1 MLPWLVFSAF
11 FFTLLIYVWVMGLKA
26 VQRYQPEK
34 AVTFYFIMA
43 SIRFVM
49 ALTMVAL
56 YMMFS
61 RHTQEEAVMFCLAFS
76 LMYVAMV
83 IISIMLKH

>member
-1 MLPWLVFSAF
+1 MWPWLVFSVF
-11 FFTLLIYVWVMGLKA
+11 FYTLLIYAWVVGLRA

-34 AVTFYFIMA
+34 AVTYYFIMA

-49 ALTMVAL
+49 ALTVVAL
-56 YMMFS
+56 YMLFS
-61 RHTQEEAVMFCLAFS
+61 RHTHEKAVTFCLTFS

>member
-1 MLPWLVFSAF
+1 
-11 FFTLLIYVWVMGLKA
+11 
-26 VQRYQPEK
+26 
-34 AVTFYFIMA
+34 MA

-49 ALTMVAL
+49 ALTIVAL

>member
-1 MLPWLVFSAF
+1 
-11 FFTLLIYVWVMGLKA
+11 
-26 VQRYQPEK
+26 
-34 AVTFYFIMA
+34 MA

-49 ALTMVAL
+49 ALTVVAL
-56 YMMFS
+56 YMLFS
-61 RHTQEEAVMFCLAFS
+61 RHTHEEAVTFCLTFS